1 MLAFAYSIYN
11 TLKVCGSILHTTGVA
26 DVCNESKVH
35 SRCELSDLGSQC
47 ELSSQCDPGLSSQ
60 CDPGLSSQ
68 CDPGLSSQCD
78 LNRKERYLG
87 NYHGRRD
94 LKKIF
99 SVQ

>member
-11 TLKVCGSILHTTGVA
+11 TLKVCGSILGTSRVA
-26 DVCNESKVH
+26 DVCNESKVY

-47 ELSSQCDPGLSSQ
+47 ELSDLCSQCE
-60 CDPGLSSQ
+60 
-68 CDPGLSSQCD
+68 LSSQCD
-78 LNRKERYLG
+78 LDGKERCLG

-94 LKKIF
+94 LKKNF